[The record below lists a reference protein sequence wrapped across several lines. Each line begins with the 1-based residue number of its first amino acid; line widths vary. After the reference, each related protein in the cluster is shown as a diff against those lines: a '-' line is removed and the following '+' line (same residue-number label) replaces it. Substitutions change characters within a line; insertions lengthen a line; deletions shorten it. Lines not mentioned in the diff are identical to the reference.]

1 MHRRAFKSQS
11 CHTADKPGRLIH
23 SNVGLYEEV
32 SREGYKY
39 YVNFVNDH
47 SKFVSVFPM
56 KSKSPVFNCFKLF
69 GASFEKDKCFGIMSL
84 RSDNGGEYTSNEFT
98 KCILSEEGIAH
109 EPGPPHSPELNGV
122 AKQMNRT
129 ISNLVRCSLLT
140 AKLPKNFWAD
150 ALRHLMFTLNSIPCH
165 TPAGFLS
172 PNSILGLPAVDLTY
186 LHSFG
191 CLAWHKVPEA
201 NRRKLDV
208 KGHSGILLSYIQDGN
223 GYQVWDLQ
231 RRAVIK
237 SWDVLFED
245 TQFPYVPSS
254 PPQSDGQSDCRDP
267 SPTLPAT
274 NDVNTPSN
282 SGPAQLPPVE
292 LSDPIAP
299 APSSTL
305 PALTGRTRL
314 LEQPCSTGG
323 RTDTV
328 RPKREPTGRTDLSD
342 RSRLVLCNRSQE
354 LIGQACPTRR
364 QMLRSDSACPTTGRT
379 RLFEHRS
386 NCRVRPVNAGSAT
399 HSAPLAPTRV
409 STRTKKKPDCYGSW
423 AKGAAV
429 KPDIDTPKT
438 WCQLLKS
445 PTKQKWLKAADEE
458 FSLLLGMGTWCL
470 VPRPAKRKIIK
481 SNWVFKVKR
490 RADNSI
496 QKLKARLVA
505 MGFTQAHGIDY
516 DKVFAPTLHQ
526 ETFCLVCSILANKKW
541 KARQVNFKTAF
552 LNSRL
557 AKPVYMEQPQGF
569 KDSAHSNYVCEVH

>member
-1 MHRRAFKSQS
+1 
-11 CHTADKPGRLIH
+11 
-23 SNVGLYEEV
+23 
-32 SREGYKY
+32 
-39 YVNFVNDH
+39 
-47 SKFVSVFPM
+47 
-56 KSKSPVFNCFKLF
+56 
-69 GASFEKDKCFGIMSL
+69 
-84 RSDNGGEYTSNEFT
+84 
-98 KCILSEEGIAH
+98 
-109 EPGPPHSPELNGV
+109 
-122 AKQMNRT
+122 
-129 ISNLVRCSLLT
+129 
-140 AKLPKNFWAD
+140 
-150 ALRHLMFTLNSIPCH
+150 
-165 TPAGFLS
+165 
-172 PNSILGLPAVDLTY
+172 
-186 LHSFG
+186 
-191 CLAWHKVPEA
+191 
-201 NRRKLDV
+201 
-208 KGHSGILLSYIQDGN
+208 
-223 GYQVWDLQ
+223 
-231 RRAVIK
+231 
-237 SWDVLFED
+237 LFED
-245 TQFPYVPSS
+245 TQFPYGAPLSTAPEPVLVKLPWPTSYVPNPALFQPIPASDQPVPSS

-292 LSDPIAP
+292 LSDSIAP
-299 APSSTL
+299 APSS
-305 PALTGRTRL
+305 
-314 LEQPCSTGG
+314 
-323 RTDTV
+323 
-328 RPKREPTGRTDLSD
+328 
-342 RSRLVLCNRSQE
+342 
-354 LIGQACPTRR
+354 
-364 QMLRSDSACPTTGRT
+364 
-379 RLFEHRS
+379 
-386 NCRVRPVNAGSAT
+386 T

-409 STRTKKKPDCYGSW
+409 STRTKKKPDRYGSW

-458 FSLLLGMGTWCL
+458 FSSLLGMGTWCL
-470 VPRPAKRKIIK
+470 VPRLAKRKIIK